1 MMKLRL
7 LCFLLAASVLTG
19 ACGDEDDG
27 TGPGPDP
34 GPEAGVARLRVVQ
47 AEPKVASV
55 DVFVDG
61 TKVLSNM
68 TYLTVS
74 EYLEVESGI
83 RDVQFVTASRTLDGA
98 PVALADGADYT
109 VIPCCTQFPG
119 ASLFTDDNSAPAPG
133 NAKLRVVDYATIESA
148 LDIYVTAPGAD
159 LAAETPTVTIS
170 MGYASDYLEVPA
182 GDYQVRITPWDTK
195 TVVIDS
201 GTLTLGAG
209 QVRTA
214 IGVDAAGGGEPFG
227 LLVLEDLN

>member
-34 GPEAGVARLRVVQ
+34 GPEAGVAKLRVVH
-47 AEPKVASV
+47 AEPKVASM
-55 DVFVDG
+55 DVFVDD

-74 EYLEVESGI
+74 EYLEVESGS
-83 RDVQFVTASRTLDGA
+83 RDLAFVTASGTMDGR
-98 PVALADGADYT
+98 PVDLADGVDYT
-109 VIPCCTQFPG
+109 VLPCCSQFPG
-119 ASLFTDDNSAPAPG
+119 SSLFTDDNSAPAAG
-133 NAKLRVVDYATIESA
+133 HAKLRVVDFASIESSV
-148 LDIYVTAPGAD
+148 DIYVTAPGAD
-159 LAAETPTVTIS
+159 LAGETPTATIS
-170 MGYASDYLEVPA
+170 ILDASSYLEVPA
-182 GDYQVRITPWDTK
+182 GDFQLRITPFDTK

-201 GTLTLGAG
+201 GTLTVAAG

-214 IGVDAAGGGEPFG
+214 IAVDAAGGGTPYS